1 LRKERQVTEFRVD
14 VPQPLASM
22 IGMEDYSV
30 ELEKVVS
37 RALCWELGQLLPI
50 EMLTERSR
58 KVLLAA
64 KREAGELD
72 HHYIGTEHL
81 LLGLL
86 DEPDGI
92 AAQVLA
98 ELGVTD
104 AVKDR
109 LHEIMGSPNYST
121 RTPFPGRGAG

>member
-1 LRKERQVTEFRVD
+1 MAEFRIE

-22 IGMEDYSV
+22 IGMEDYSID
-30 ELEKVVS
+30 LEKIVL
-37 RALCWELGQLLPI
+37 RALCSELGELLPI
-50 EMLTERSR
+50 DMLTERSR
-58 KVLLAA
+58 RALLAA
-64 KREAGELD
+64 KQEAAELE
-72 HHYIGTEHL
+72 HHYIGTEHM

-104 AVKDR
+104 AVRER
-109 LHEIMGSPNYST
+109 LHEIMHSPGYST
-121 RTPFPGRGAG
+121 KTPFPGRGAA

>member
-1 LRKERQVTEFRVD
+1 MAEFRVD
-14 VPQPLASM
+14 VPEPLASM
-22 IGMEDYSV
+22 IGMEDYSI
-30 ELEKVVS
+30 ELEKIVS
-37 RALCWELGQLLPI
+37 RALCSELGQLLPI

-64 KREAGELD
+64 KREACELD

-81 LLGLL
+81 LLALL

-92 AAQVLA
+92 AAQVLR

-109 LHEIMGSPNYST
+109 LHEIMHSPTYST
-121 RTPFPGRGAG
+121 RTPFPGRGAA

>member
-1 LRKERQVTEFRVD
+1 MAEFRVD

-22 IGMEDYSV
+22 IGIEDYSI
-30 ELEKVVS
+30 ELEKIVS

-109 LHEIMGSPNYST
+109 LHEIMRSPNYST
-121 RTPFPGRGAG
+121 PTPFPGRGAA

>member
-1 LRKERQVTEFRVD
+1 MAEFRIE
-14 VPQPLASM
+14 VPQPLAST
-22 IGMEDYSV
+22 IGMEDYSID
-30 ELEKVVS
+30 LEKLVL
-37 RALCWELGQLLPI
+37 RALCSELAEVLPI
-50 EMLTERSR
+50 DMLTERSR

-64 KREAGELD
+64 KEEACALE
-72 HHYIGTEHL
+72 HHYIGTEHV

-104 AVKDR
+104 AVRDR
-109 LHEIMGSPNYST
+109 LHEIMRSPGYST
-121 RTPFPGRGAG
+121 RSPFPGRGAA